1 MNLNYNKG
9 ILVRVTWKEIKN
21 NGDKIMIFF
30 VTMIIFSPITAI
42 IPGIYAIYLMIKNK
56 GKIEK
61 NYLNIGLLVVFIW
74 SIIVALK
81 NESVLSFLGSSMLLI
96 YFSIGFLA
104 QQYFISR
111 RKINRVLK
119 YSVYLTTLTAIN
131 GVIEKVMYVYLYK
144 STGEIVGPF
153 NNRVVS
159 SYGNPNMSG
168 AWFASVIFIALYLRT
183 ITSGKKQRNIYG
195 LCTGIMLIALL
206 LTESSGAFVAF
217 VSALICYYVLK
228 NLKDKRKMIILGL
241 SLFTII
247 SIFLVLQSKGDTTAI
262 STEINNSFSSRYD
275 IWTGSLKMISQ
286 KPLMGWGTLAT
297 LEYGKEFFY
306 NNGNSIHSHNIYLT
320 FFVSMGIVGLCIY
333 LYIKFKLFK
342 DLFKLYKVKEPLLP
356 LLVSLNVV
364 VIVQGLVDCSLY
376 APQLGILFISTCA
389 ITFNLSHEKVKVEKN
404 NKKNK
409 KDKEKIIEVEAKTIA
424 I

>member
-1 MNLNYNKG
+1 
-9 ILVRVTWKEIKN
+9 
-21 NGDKIMIFF
+21 MIFF
-30 VTMIIFSPITAI
+30 VTMIIFSPITAV

-61 NYLNIGLLVVFIW
+61 NYLNIGLLGLFIW

-81 NESVLSFLGSSMLLI
+81 NESVLSFLGSTMLLM
-96 YFSIGFLA
+96 YFAMGLLG
-104 QQYFISR
+104 QQYFVTR

-119 YSVYLTTLTAIN
+119 YSVYLTALTAIN
-131 GVIEKVMYVYLYK
+131 GVIEKIMYIYLYK

-159 SYGNPNMSG
+159 SYGNPNMAG

-183 ITSGKKQRNIYG
+183 ISSGKKQRNIYA
-195 LCTGIMLIALL
+195 LCTGVILIALL

-217 VSALICYYVLK
+217 IAALVSYYVLK

-241 SLFTII
+241 SIFTII
-247 SIFLVLQSKGDTTAI
+247 SIFLILQSKGDTKAIFNEI
-262 STEINNSFSSRYD
+262 STSFSSRYD
-275 IWTGSLKMISQ
+275 IWTGSLEMISQ

-297 LEYGKEFFY
+297 LEHGKEFFY

-320 FFVSMGIVGLCIY
+320 FLVSTGIVGLCMY
-333 LYIKFKLFK
+333 LYIKMKLFK
-342 DLFKLYKVKEPLLP
+342 DILKLYKAKEPLVP

-389 ITFNLSHEKVKVEKN
+389 ITFNLSHGKVIAEKRSKR
-404 NKKNK
+404 KNK
-409 KDKEKIIEVEAKTIA
+409 GKGKVIELEAKTIA

>member
-1 MNLNYNKG
+1 MN
-9 ILVRVTWKEIKN
+9 WKEIKN
-21 NGDKIMIFF
+21 NGDKSMMFF
-30 VTMIIFSPITAI
+30 VTMIIFSPMTAI

-61 NYLNIGLLVVFIW
+61 NYLNIGLLVLFIW
-74 SIIVALK
+74 SLIVALK
-81 NESVLSFLGSSMLLI
+81 NESVLSFLGSSMLLM
-96 YFSIGFLA
+96 YFSIGFLG
-104 QQYFISR
+104 QQYFITR
-111 RKINRVLK
+111 RKINKVLK
-119 YSVYLTTLTAIN
+119 YSVYLTALTAIN
-131 GVIEKVMYVYLYK
+131 GIIEKIMYIYLHK
-144 STGEIVGPF
+144 STGEVVGPF

-159 SYGNPNMSG
+159 SYGNPNMAG
-168 AWFASVIFIALYLRT
+168 AWFASAIFIALYLTT
-183 ITSGKKQRNIYG
+183 INSEKKQRSIYA
-195 LCTGIMLIALL
+195 LCTGVMLIALL

-241 SLFTII
+241 SIFTII
-247 SIFLVLQSKGDTTAI
+247 SIFLILQSKGDTQAVL
-262 STEINNSFSSRYD
+262 TEINSSFSSRYD
-275 IWTGSLKMISQ
+275 IWIGSLKMISQ

-297 LEYGKEFFY
+297 LEHGKDFFY

-320 FFVSMGIVGLCIY
+320 FFVSTGIIGLCMY
-333 LYIKFKLFK
+333 LYIKLKLFK
-342 DLFKLYKVKEPLLP
+342 DLLKLYKVKEPLVP

-389 ITFNLSHEKVKVEKN
+389 ITFNLSRGKVRAEKKSKKN
-404 NKKNK
+404 NNAKG
-409 KDKEKIIEVEAKTIA
+409 KIIELETKTIA

>member
-9 ILVRVTWKEIKN
+9 ILVRVNWKEIKN
-21 NGDKIMIFF
+21 NGDKSMMFF
-30 VTMIIFSPITAI
+30 VTMIIFSPMTAI

-61 NYLNIGLLVVFIW
+61 NYLNIGLLVLFIW
-74 SIIVALK
+74 SLIVALK
-81 NESVLSFLGSSMLLI
+81 NESVLSFLGSSMLLM
-96 YFSIGFLA
+96 YFSIGFLG
-104 QQYFISR
+104 QQYFITR
-111 RKINRVLK
+111 RKINKVLK
-119 YSVYLTTLTAIN
+119 YSVYLTALTAIN
-131 GVIEKVMYVYLYK
+131 GIIEKIMYIYLHK
-144 STGEIVGPF
+144 STGEVVGPF

-159 SYGNPNMSG
+159 SYGNPNMAG
-168 AWFASVIFIALYLRT
+168 AWFASAIFIALYLTT
-183 ITSGKKQRNIYG
+183 INIGKKQRSIYA
-195 LCTGIMLIALL
+195 LCTGVMLIALL

-241 SLFTII
+241 SIFTII
-247 SIFLVLQSKGDTTAI
+247 SIFLILQSKGNTQAVF
-262 STEINNSFSSRYD
+262 TEINNSFSSRYD

-297 LEYGKEFFY
+297 LEHGKEFFY
-306 NNGNSIHSHNIYLT
+306 YNGNSIHSHNIYLT
-320 FFVSMGIVGLCIY
+320 FLVSTGIIGLCMY
-333 LYIKFKLFK
+333 LYIKVKLFK
-342 DLFKLYKVKEPLLP
+342 DLFKLYKVKEPLVP

-389 ITFNLSHEKVKVEKN
+389 ITFNLSHGKVRVEKKS
-404 NKKNK
+404 KKNNNAK
-409 KDKEKIIEVEAKTIA
+409 GKIIELETKTIA